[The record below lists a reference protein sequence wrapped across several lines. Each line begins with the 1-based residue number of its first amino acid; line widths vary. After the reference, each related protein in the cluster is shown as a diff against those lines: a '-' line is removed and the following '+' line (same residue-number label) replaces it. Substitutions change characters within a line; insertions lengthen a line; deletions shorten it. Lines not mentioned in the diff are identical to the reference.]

1 MSRVSVYPR
10 DFDRCVEL
18 ITRKIEQIAMKFGA
32 SDDDCADLQC
42 SLEALSPFA
51 RSRVAAM
58 LTGIQLQAGDDSP
71 VMAFAA
77 RYVLNLARE
86 VWESSPAGIGPM
98 AATLNESSGA
108 VE

>member
-1 MSRVSVYPR
+1 
-10 DFDRCVEL
+10 
-18 ITRKIEQIAMKFGA
+18 MKFGA

-58 LTGIQLQAGDDSP
+58 LNGIQLQAGDDSP

-77 RYVLNLARE
+77 RYVLNLARL
-86 VWESSPAGIGPM
+86 WESSPAGIGPM
-98 AATLNESSGA
+98 AATLNEGSGA